1 MADRP
6 NTPVLDRVNVPA
18 DMKVL
23 SDAEL
28 YQLATDVRNETISAV
43 SETGGHLGAGL
54 GVPRTRLSGTY
65 PISVTRIRF

>member
-6 NTPVLDRVNVPA
+6 ETPILDRVQTPA

-28 YQLATDVRNETISAV
+28 KTLADEVRAETISAV

-54 GVPRTRLSGTY
+54 GVVEMTVALHA
-65 PISVTRIRF
+65 V